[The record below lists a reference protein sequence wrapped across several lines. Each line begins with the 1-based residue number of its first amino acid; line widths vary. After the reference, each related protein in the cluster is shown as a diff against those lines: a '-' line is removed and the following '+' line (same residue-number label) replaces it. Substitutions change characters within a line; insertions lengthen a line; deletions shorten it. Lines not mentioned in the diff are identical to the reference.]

1 MMQWKKSGYTVG
13 SISDAPIG
21 DEEQVSPSS
30 ILNHLVAA
38 VATSLARVGVTS
50 LSMVFAVASALLVAA
65 VLFGVTATDAVAM
78 GQWCPRC

>member
-1 MMQWKKSGYTVG
+1 MMQWKKSDYTVD
-13 SISDAPIG
+13 SD
-21 DEEQVSPSS
+21 VSTPVAVEAQINPSS

-50 LSMVFAVASALLVAA
+50 LSMVFAVASAILVAA